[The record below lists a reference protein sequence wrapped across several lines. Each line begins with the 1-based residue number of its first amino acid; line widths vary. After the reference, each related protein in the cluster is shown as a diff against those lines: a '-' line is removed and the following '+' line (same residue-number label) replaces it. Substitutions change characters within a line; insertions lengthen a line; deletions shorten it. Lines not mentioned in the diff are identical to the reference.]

1 MYAAS
6 AYFGTVENS
15 ILSGAQLYREA
26 RMRQVELTT
35 SRRLPVA
42 SLYLDVFQKIKA
54 MGYNGVSFYVHW
66 ALLEGK
72 PGEFS
77 ADGVFALEPFFNAAS
92 KAGIYLLAVS

>member
-1 MYAAS
+1 M
-6 AYFGTVENS
+6 ENS
-15 ILSGAQLYREA
+15 ILSGAQLYRKA
-26 RMRQVELTT
+26 KMRQDELII

-42 SLYLDVFQKIKA
+42 SLYLDIFQKIKA

-72 PGEFS
+72 PGEFN
-77 ADGVFALEPFFNAAS
+77 ANGVFALEPFFDAAS